1 MEYNGRTCSF
11 NEDIGIRS
19 EYEQFGVMAE
29 HLSLPILII
38 QNGLVKYI
46 NHAFCELSEITFQ
59 GSRTLSFESLLN
71 CIQNEAFK
79 QALAHYKESYYGSG
93 IQKPI
98 LFSSE
103 KGVKW
108 VELYKTSIDYNYK
121 KADCIAFL
129 DVTEKVRAEKD
140 LRYLAYHDKLTGLY
154 NRSFFEEEVQRI
166 DVNRSLPISVIV
178 ADLNGLKL
186 TNDVF
191 GHFAGDKLLISASDV
206 LRKIC
211 RKEDIISRWGG
222 DEFAILLPETDCD
235 SAAKI
240 CERIAAECEKE
251 KKEPITLSMSVG
263 YATKSKAN
271 ENLNDVFKVSENM
284 MYRKKLGESR
294 KIRNVI
300 LDSLKESLFKRS
312 LESEEHIK
320 RVVLLTKSFA
330 GCLELSEQDMGELS
344 LLSFLH
350 DIGKVAIDDQILMK
364 AGKLN
369 AEEWAQIMTHPEK
382 GYKIAVNHQELAHIS
397 DGILCHHERWDG
409 KGYPQ
414 GLKEKDIPRI
424 SRILNIVDAYDIMT
438 HKTVYKNAVT
448 HFDALVEIKRCSGQ
462 QFDPFYAN
470 VFIKFLNKSE
480 LVQQKLNIGT
490 SVEDSTPTEARIRNP
505 HL

>member
-1 MEYNGRTCSF
+1 MNY
-11 NEDIGIRS
+11 
-19 EYEQFGVMAE
+19 
-29 HLSLPILII
+29 
-38 QNGLVKYI
+38 
-46 NHAFCELSEITFQ
+46 AFCELSEITFQ
-59 GSRTLSFESLLN
+59 DLRSLSFESLLY
-71 CIQNEAFK
+71 CIKNELFK
-79 QALAHYKESYYGSG
+79 QALANYKGIYNGSS

-98 LFSSE
+98 MFSSK

-108 VELYKTSIDYNYK
+108 VELYKTSIDYKSK

-129 DVTEKVRAEKD
+129 DVTEKVKSEKD
-140 LRYLAYHDKLTGLY
+140 LRYVAYHDKLTGLY

-166 DVNRSLPISVIV
+166 DVNRSLPISIII

-191 GHFAGDKLLISASDV
+191 GHYAGDKLLISAADV
-206 LRKIC
+206 LRNVC

-222 DEFAILLPETDCD
+222 DEFAILLPETDSE
-235 SAAKI
+235 SAANI
-240 CERIAAECEKE
+240 CERIVAECEKD
-251 KKEPITLSMSVG
+251 KKEPITVSMSVG
-263 YATKSKAN
+263 YATKSKES
-271 ENLNDVFKVSENM
+271 ENLNDVFKMSENM

-330 GCLELSEQDMGELS
+330 GCLDLSEQDMGELS

-350 DIGKVAIDDQILMK
+350 DIGKVAIDDQILK
-364 AGKLN
+364 KTGKLN
-369 AEEWAQIMTHPEK
+369 TEEWAQIMMHPEK

-438 HKTVYKNAVT
+438 HKTIYKNPVT
-448 HFDALVEIKRCSGQ
+448 HTDALVEIERCSGK

-470 VFIKFLNKSE
+470 AFIKFLNNNK
-480 LVQQKLNIGT
+480 
-490 SVEDSTPTEARIRNP
+490 P
-505 HL
+505 